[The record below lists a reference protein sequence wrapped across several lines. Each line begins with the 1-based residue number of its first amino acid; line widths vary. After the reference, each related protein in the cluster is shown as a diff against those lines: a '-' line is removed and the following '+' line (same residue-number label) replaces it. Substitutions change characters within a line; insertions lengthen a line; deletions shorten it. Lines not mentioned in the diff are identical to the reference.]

1 MKRFTTDP
9 TRLIF
14 ITACLALLSLSMAPS
29 LSAQTANEADEA
41 TSSEPEEDTSA
52 AQPDPRDEEP
62 WDYSPYRVLIW
73 VVSRDP
79 RFTADTLR
87 EPVLE
92 YLDRDFNALWRTTIA
107 DAPPPVATASFRSM
121 EDLTYDQIA
130 ASDPVIAVKRDHEDA
145 IRIQSVR
152 SLPQYVSS
160 VAVTQGMQA
169 NVLRRAAEYGD
180 PAMAGTAAKL
190 QPFDGD
196 AIALSETW
204 NEPSTEA
211 LLVTRGQA
219 TTFAKPGAKIIPLPV
234 TGLVASTVEE
244 YDKVFV
250 VRIRQHANGST
261 VAVSEMETLMRL
273 FGAVVESPFLSA
285 YDLPNV
291 VGHTITRAFSPM
303 VRIDDAG
310 QKTAT
315 GMIRAGNL
323 ILDPESPA
331 NVPVG
336 SALQP
341 MIRKNDRNGKPIAVG
356 RIEWAYLIATER
368 DGPNVNMDY
377 YSGMA
382 GGLQG
387 RKNQRTFKM
396 AMLLRPQ
403 RDDTLLRL
411 HVKGREDLP
420 LIGYELYER
429 ELKSKSMSFVGRT
442 DWNGRLAIEK
452 TDHPLRLLY
461 VKNGGAVL
469 ARLPMVPGL
478 TPKEVADLT
487 GDDMRLQAEAYIRGV
502 QNAII
507 DLVAIRKLLAAR
519 IRLRLKKGQ
528 MKEAEELLN
537 ALRDQPTNEQLA
549 DDMGRKQGMF
559 LKEIGTRN
567 PNQRR
572 KVDIMFKET
581 REMLGK
587 QINPTVI
594 RDLEVDVQRAKDNGG
609 KLPDDP
615 KEDDEAA
622 A

>member
-1 MKRFTTDP
+1 M
-9 TRLIF
+9 
-14 ITACLALLSLSMAPS
+14 
-29 LSAQTANEADEA
+29 
-41 TSSEPEEDTSA
+41 
-52 AQPDPRDEEP
+52 
-62 WDYSPYRVLIW
+62 
-73 VVSRDP
+73 
-79 RFTADTLR
+79 
-87 EPVLE
+87 PV
-92 YLDRDFNALWRTTIA
+92 
-107 DAPPPVATASFRSM
+107 
-121 EDLTYDQIA
+121 
-130 ASDPVIAVKRDHEDA
+130 
-145 IRIQSVR
+145 
-152 SLPQYVSS
+152 
-160 VAVTQGMQA
+160 
-169 NVLRRAAEYGD
+169 
-180 PAMAGTAAKL
+180 
-190 QPFDGD
+190 
-196 AIALSETW
+196 
-204 NEPSTEA
+204 
-211 LLVTRGQA
+211 
-219 TTFAKPGAKIIPLPV
+219 
-234 TGLVASTVEE
+234 
-244 YDKVFV
+244 
-250 VRIRQHANGST
+250 
-261 VAVSEMETLMRL
+261 
-273 FGAVVESPFLSA
+273 
-285 YDLPNV
+285 
-291 VGHTITRAFSPM
+291 
-303 VRIDDAG
+303 
-310 QKTAT
+310 
-315 GMIRAGNL
+315 
-323 ILDPESPA
+323 
-331 NVPVG
+331 
-336 SALQP
+336 
-341 MIRKNDRNGKPIAVG
+341 AVG
-356 RIEWAYLIATER
+356 RIEWAFLIATER

-396 AMLLRPQ
+396 AMLLQPQ
-403 RDDTLLRL
+403 RDETLLRL

-615 KEDDEAA
+615 KQDDEAA
-622 A
+622 T